1 MHARAMD
8 GLGEEGRLCRV
19 LCPVRGP
26 GRGLQELCACAAV
39 GRKGRIRVHA
49 LGGGDGCLWLCD
61 VTGRVCRYAAA
72 PGALQSRPDSVG
84 LACLFTTT
92 AVMLAGHQIIRP
104 AWGFVGL
111 CELGCCHATWGAN
124 VYRAPHSAC
133 DVQRGARTLSSLG
146 LSPGDRQECNKPRC
160 LNSPPQPPM
169 CAHTPDQLV
178 HKTQKKGTKKCAPP

>member
-1 MHARAMD
+1 MGWRWGGGAGVHARAMD

-72 PGALQSRPDSVG
+72 PGASQSRPDSVG

-92 AVMLAGHQIIRP
+92 AVMLARHQIMRP
-104 AWGFVGL
+104 AACMGVRGFVRAWLLPCYVGSERL
-111 CELGCCHATWGAN
+111 PGATLG
-124 VYRAPHSAC
+124 V
-133 DVQRGARTLSSLG
+133 
-146 LSPGDRQECNKPRC
+146 
-160 LNSPPQPPM
+160 
-169 CAHTPDQLV
+169 
-178 HKTQKKGTKKCAPP
+178 